1 MESRFDP
8 DSDSNAACST
18 MFNSRADWLEEPG
31 SFNLL
36 LLLDTFAA
44 VIMFDSS
51 VISIG

>member
-1 MESRFDP
+1 
-8 DSDSNAACST
+8 
-18 MFNSRADWLEEPG
+18 MFNSRADWLRELPG
-31 SFNLL
+31 LFNLL